1 MSSDVSGSAETAGR
15 RAAAA
20 YLREL
25 LLRPGPYRR
34 VWEQHVVRA
43 RPGEV
48 SQLAVA
54 EALARHLWSNPRD
67 PGDEDANAQRLKDT
81 VSRALTGR
89 LLSRPT
95 LELFVDTF
103 GFTPHETDHLWR
115 LWNGSSAISVL
126 TGSRA
131 VPRQAEKEV
140 GAALGPR
147 RHQTLS
153 LHDHVC
159 VGADGRLERT
169 RTLQVVEA
177 IAADVDRIPYLYD
190 TTALTVETG
199 QGCRGLSGQLH
210 QIGPGVFATEILLAR
225 SLALGETATLEYWTT
240 YRLPGNP
247 ADPREREYRRGV
259 LGHMENFDLRI
270 QFHPAR
276 LPAGLWWASWDGVD
290 GDVANRQEVTLD
302 EQHSAHRYLRA
313 IERTVVG
320 FYWTW

>member
-1 MSSDVSGSAETAGR
+1 M
-15 RAAAA
+15 
-20 YLREL
+20 
-25 LLRPGPYRR
+25 
-34 VWEQHVVRA
+34 RA

-54 EALARHLWSNPRD
+54 EALARHLCSYPRGS
-67 PGDEDANAQRLKDT
+67 GDHDATGQRLKDT
-81 VSRALTGR
+81 VSRALSGR

-95 LELFVDTF
+95 LELFIETF
-103 GFTPHETDHLWR
+103 GFSQHECDHLWR
-115 LWNGSSAISVL
+115 LWNGSAAISVL
-126 TGSRA
+126 IGHRA
-131 VPRQAEKEV
+131 VTRQAEKEV
-140 GAALGPR
+140 SAALGPR

-153 LHDHVC
+153 LHDHVY

-177 IAADVDRIPYLYD
+177 ITADVDRIPYLYD
-190 TTALTVETG
+190 TTALTLEVG
-199 QGCRGLSGQLH
+199 QGCRGLSGRLR
-210 QIGPGVFATEILLAR
+210 QIGTGIFATEILLAR

-247 ADPREREYRRGV
+247 NDPREREYRRGV
-259 LGHMENFDLRI
+259 LGHMENFDMRI

-276 LPAGLWWASWDGVD
+276 LPAHLCWASWDGVD
-290 GDVANRQEVTLD
+290 GKVLNRQQATLD
-302 EQHSAHRYLRA
+302 GQYSAHRYLRA